1 MRKIVSE
8 ISGEKEKVSAGNWN
22 YSLKKLEL

>member
-8 ISGEKEKVSAGNWN
+8 ISGENEKVSAGNWN
-22 YSLKKLEL
+22 YSHEKLEL